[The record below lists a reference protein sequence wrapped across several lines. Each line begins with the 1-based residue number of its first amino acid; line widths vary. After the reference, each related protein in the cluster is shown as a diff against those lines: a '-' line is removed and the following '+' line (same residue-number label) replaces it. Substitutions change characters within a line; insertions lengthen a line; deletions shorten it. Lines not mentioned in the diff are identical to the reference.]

1 MKWTAWVGA
10 PALASCLAVLALGGA
25 SLAAETASPPI
36 ASPPPTAAQSSSALS
51 TAASGDVLL
60 TGDPHAQAC
69 QEAAKFGDF
78 NGTGIDMCSLALA
91 VSLLSNHDR
100 AATLTDRGAIR
111 MQHKQYALA
120 KADFDAALAL
130 DPNLANAYADRG
142 GALIAEKRY
151 AEAITDIDHGLSLN
165 PDEPWKVWFNRGIA
179 DEGLKDLKTALA
191 DYQKALELKPDWAPA
206 KVEIARFNTT
216 TIDLPER

>member
-1 MKWTAWVGA
+1 MKSTKWVGA
-10 PALASCLAVLALGGA
+10 AASALGLAVLALAGGGI
-25 SLAAETASPPI
+25 AAETAPPPI
-36 ASPPPTAAQSSSALS
+36 TPPPGAAAQSDSSLS
-51 TAASGDVLL
+51 TAASGEVLL
-60 TGDPHAQAC
+60 AGDPHAQAC

-111 MQHKQYALA
+111 MQHKQFALA

-151 AEAITDIDHGLSLN
+151 AEAIADIDRGLALN
-165 PDEPWKVWFNRGIA
+165 PDEPHKVWFNRAIA

-191 DYQKALELKPDWAPA
+191 DYQKALDLKPDWAPA
-206 KVEIARFNTT
+206 KAEIARFNTT
-216 TIDLPER
+216 TINAPER

>member
-1 MKWTAWVGA
+1 MNWTARVGA
-10 PALASCLAVLALGGA
+10 AALALSFALLASGGLAL
-25 SLAAETASPPI
+25 AADAPPTPV
-36 ASPPPTAAQSSSALS
+36 APPPGAAAQPNVSLS
-51 TAASGDVLL
+51 TAASGEVLL
-60 TGDPHAQAC
+60 SGDPHAQAC

-111 MQHKQYALA
+111 MQHKQFALA
-120 KADFDAALAL
+120 KTDFDAALAL

-191 DYQKALELKPDWAPA
+191 DYQKALDLKPDWAPA
-206 KVEIARFNTT
+206 KAEIARFNTT
-216 TIDLPER
+216 TINPTDR

>member
-10 PALASCLAVLALGGA
+10 AALALSVAVLASSGA
-25 SLAAETASPPI
+25 SLAAETAPAPI
-36 ASPPPTAAQSSSALS
+36 TPPPGTAAQPNASLS

-60 TGDPHAQAC
+60 SGDPHAQAC

-78 NGTGIDMCSLALA
+78 NGTGLDMCSLALA

-111 MQHKQYALA
+111 MQHKQFALA
-120 KADFDAALAL
+120 KTDFDAALAL

-151 AEAITDIDHGLSLN
+151 ADAIADIDHGLALN

-179 DEGLKDLKTALA
+179 DEGLKDLKAALA
-191 DYQKALELKPDWAPA
+191 DYQKALDLKPDFAPA
-206 KVEIARFNTT
+206 KAEIARFNTT
-216 TIDLPER
+216 TINASDR